1 MCNCHREL
9 IKHKQYNLKLLNRIQ
24 EYKEIIKE
32 LKACLYVDTDSDSNN
47 DADSD
52 NEYDADSPD

>member
-1 MCNCHREL
+1 MCDCHKEI

-32 LKACLYVDTDSDSNN
+32 LKACLYLDTDSET
-47 DADSD
+47 
-52 NEYDADSPD
+52 EYDADSDSEYSPD